1 MSFHRGNEILF
12 SKEEDKITPEEFAV
26 SYMTVYTR
34 YKEDTP
40 SDATKLPH
48 WLGKLIAN
56 FMALKFKNTTK
67 LEKMFEHRIDDTL
80 LTR

>member
-1 MSFHRGNEILF
+1 MILF
-12 SKEEDKITPEEFAV
+12 SKEDDKITAEEFAV

-48 WLGKLIAN
+48 WLGKL
-56 FMALKFKNTTK
+56 
-67 LEKMFEHRIDDTL
+67 
-80 LTR
+80 

>member
-1 MSFHRGNEILF
+1 MNHCGNEILF
-12 SKEEDKITPEEFAV
+12 SNEEDKITPEEFAV

-48 WLGKLIAN
+48 WLGKLCCQ
-56 FMALKFKNTTK
+56 FYGTQKNIKNVRTPY
-67 LEKMFEHRIDDTL
+67 R
-80 LTR
+80 

>member
-1 MSFHRGNEILF
+1 MTSHDLNAFLF
-12 SKEEDKITPEEFAV
+12 SNEDDKITAEEFAV

-48 WLGKLIAN
+48 WLGKLCCQ
-56 FMALKFKNTTK
+56 FYGTQKNIKNVRTPY
-67 LEKMFEHRIDDTL
+67 R
-80 LTR
+80 